1 MATLKKVYRQT
12 LCRWSWVLYRRRKTA
27 RAKIEDFIKDD
38 LKLHIGCG
46 DKKLNGYLNIDIV
59 PTEGADIVMDV
70 ARDLHRIPSNIAV
83 EIKLKSVFEHFYRY
97 QQKEILAH
105 FYRILKRSGQLIIK
119 WLPDFDLIVDAYL
132 NKAKGDFDKEFDLY
146 NVYRLTHGEPA
157 PKNAPQQMHKD
168 IFTKQ
173 SITNLLRDS
182 GFRIECI
189 TNERYAHGAHQEAL
203 ATNINIIGV
212 KP

>member
-12 LCRWSWVLYRRRKTA
+12 LCRWSWALYRRRKTA
-27 RAKIEDFIKDD
+27 GAKIEDFIKDD

-59 PTEGADIVMDV
+59 PTEGADIVIDA
-70 ARDLHRIPSNIAV
+70 ARDLYRIPSDIAV
-83 EIKLKSVFEHFYRY
+83 EIRLESVFEHFYRC
-97 QQKEILAH
+97 QQKKIPAH

-119 WLPDFDLIVDAYL
+119 WLPDFDLIAAAYL
-132 NKAKGDFDKEFDLY
+132 NKSKGDFDKEFDLY

-157 PKNAPQQMHKD
+157 PENSPQQMHKD

-173 SITNLLRDS
+173 SITNLLQES
-182 GFRIECI
+182 GFRIERI
-189 TNERYAHGAHQEAL
+189 TNERYGNGAHQETL
-203 ATNINIIGV
+203 AVNINVIGV